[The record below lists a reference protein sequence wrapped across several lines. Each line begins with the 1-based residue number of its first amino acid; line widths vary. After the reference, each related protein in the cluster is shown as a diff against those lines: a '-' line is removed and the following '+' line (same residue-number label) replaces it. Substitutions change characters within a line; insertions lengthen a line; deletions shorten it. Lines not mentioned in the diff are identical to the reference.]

1 MNESNITNIS
11 MLPNNYDAQSFN
23 TNNQTNNT
31 NQVYNSNIKLETSE
45 LPTQDIP
52 ITTTKITADEN
63 VKVNF
68 VPESENE
75 TYYIPQTNEKGAS
88 NKSLFSML
96 DDYEFDDFKMPIIVC
111 LLYVVLQLPI
121 TQTIIKQLFSFSY
134 DSDNKITSMGT
145 YLVGCIFG
153 VAYFIID
160 RLLNNF

>member
-1 MNESNITNIS
+1 
-11 MLPNNYDAQSFN
+11 MLPNNYEAQAFN

-31 NQVYNSNIKLETSE
+31 NQLYNSNIKLETSE

-63 VKVNF
+63 IKVNF

-75 TYYIPQTNEKGAS
+75 TYYIPQTNETLTS
-88 NKSLFSML
+88 NTSLFSML
-96 DDYEFDDFKMPIIVC
+96 DDYQFDDFKMPIIVC

-134 DSDNKITSMGT
+134 DTDNKITTIGT
-145 YLVGCIFG
+145 YLFGCIFG

-160 RLLNNF
+160 RMINKY